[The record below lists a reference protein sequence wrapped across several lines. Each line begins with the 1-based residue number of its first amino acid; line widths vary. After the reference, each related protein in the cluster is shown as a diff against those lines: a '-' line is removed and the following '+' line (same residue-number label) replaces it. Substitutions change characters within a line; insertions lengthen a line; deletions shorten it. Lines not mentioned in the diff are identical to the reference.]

1 MKLIKSQNL
10 LPEFPILMYA
20 LKLRVIKKYK
30 WIKLFMSLEAWNLLK
45 YWSFDLIPENEEKL
59 S

>member
-10 LPEFPILMYA
+10 LSEFPILMYA

-30 WIKLFMSLEAWNLLK
+30 WIKSFVSPEAWNLLK